1 MGFQDYFGRFIGTAQ
16 TTDEDIAED
25 FHERITSPFLL
36 SFLIS
41 FLIINWEIWVGLF
54 FLNRTDLHASGYK
67 DYIDFINAHAGWWIN
82 IIWPFLS
89 AIVYT
94 FAYPAFRE
102 VVRVVRARIST
113 KGSKHMNTALKDHR
127 VPLEVLIARR
137 KELNSI
143 KKDLTET
150 LQQESEV
157 RLELETKSKALKQ
170 FESDLNE
177 LMPRYERLQ
186 AEEVTLKASLS
197 NLKRQL
203 QTYVNLEEKQSGP
216 KLEGKVTLKLNEDT
230 HVLDFHHE
238 GQFVIEENLNQLY
251 SVTEKFFS
259 VRGLPGYVTLDS
271 NGGELVLIFK
281 IYESGKYA
289 GKFYRGN
296 DSGSFLLEGLIR

>member
-1 MGFQDYFGRFIGTAQ
+1 MKIQDYFDRFIGTAQ

-67 DYIDFINAHAGWWIN
+67 DYIDFINAHAGWWVN
-82 IIWPFLS
+82 LLWPFLS

-102 VVRVVRARIST
+102 FIRVVRAKIT
-113 KGSKHMNTALKDHR
+113 TTGSKYMNSALKDHR

-143 KKDLTET
+143 RNQLTQI
-150 LQQESEV
+150 LQQENDV
-157 RLELETKSKALKQ
+157 RLELETKSEALKQ

-177 LMPRYERLQ
+177 LMPRYDNLEAERQSLQ
-186 AEEVTLKASLS
+186 RSVS
-197 NLKRQL
+197 NLTQR
-203 QTYVNLEEKQSGP
+203 LETFESLDEKQGGP
-216 KLEGKVTLKLNEDT
+216 QLIGKVSLQLNEAIHILEFLGEN
-230 HVLDFHHE
+230 HVITSGSLQVVFI
-238 GQFVIEENLNQLY
+238 Q
-251 SVTEKFFS
+251 EKFFS
-259 VRGLPGYVTLDS
+259 VKGLPGYISLYLINS
-271 NGGELVLIFK
+271 ELNLIFK
-281 IYESGKYA
+281 KYESGKYSGDFYWGA
-289 GKFYRGN
+289 KSGKFV
-296 DSGSFLLEGLIR
+296 LEGLNG